1 MRFSNSLTFRK
12 ATREAFS
19 YNVGIPRQ
27 RWLMSSGKRTFRG
40 NQFLH
45 NNQGRAEICP
55 VDWGETYYF

>member
-1 MRFSNSLTFRK
+1 MGFSYSHTFWK

-27 RWLMSSGKRTFRG
+27 RWLMSSGKRTSGG

-55 VDWGETYYF
+55 VDWRETYYF

>member
-27 RWLMSSGKRTFRG
+27 RWLMSSSKRTFRG

-55 VDWGETYYF
+55 VD